1 MKTPRIVSLDHE
13 KQSYLH
19 YNTKQ
24 KKNWWG
30 FLVFTVLRV
39 VEKICP
45 VFIFAEKKLVNPAQF
60 INQNTE
66 KRG

>member
-24 KKNWWG
+24 KKIYRQ
-30 FLVFTVLRV
+30 VYARM
-39 VEKICP
+39 E
-45 VFIFAEKKLVNPAQF
+45 IF
-60 INQNTE
+60 
-66 KRG
+66 